1 MNDFKELEV
10 WQKSIDLVIDIYS
23 LTKQLPDHEKYSLS
37 DQIRRAAISI
47 PSNIAEGY
55 SRQTT
60 KEYIQFLYIALSSA
74 SELETQLII
83 INRIYSIDTDSLILK
98 TSDIK
103 KMLNKLISVL
113 KRRLS

>member
-10 WQKSIDLVIDIYS
+10 WQKSISFVVDIYD
-23 LTKQLPDHEKYSLS
+23 LIKRLPDSEKYALT

-47 PSNIAEGY
+47 PSNISEGFN
-55 SRQTT
+55 RQTT
-60 KEYIQFLYIALSSA
+60 KEYIQFIYIALGSA

-83 INRIYSIDTDSLILK
+83 INKIYSINTDYLIL
-98 TSDIK
+98 TISDIR
-103 KMLNKLISVL
+103 KMLNKLISAL